1 LKKLIIIIIVFALA
15 VGCKAK
21 QPTVITNTIRDTI
34 NISTIRTVQVPI
46 ETEIIIKDPCDSLG
60 ILKDFKQTF
69 KTKKVYITVQ
79 SKNGD
84 ISAEINLDS
93 IEEVFKTKYEGKT
106 EIVVKEIP
114 VDKPVPFIP
123 KVFWIMVG
131 YSVLMTMWKFK
142 RFIPFLKFL
151 PF

>member
-1 LKKLIIIIIVFALA
+1 LSKLIYIIPFLLI
-15 VGCKAK
+15 GCKAK
-21 QPTVITNTIRDTI
+21 QPTVITNTVRDTI

-93 IEEVFKTKYEGKT
+93 IEEVFKTKYEGRT

-114 VDKPVPFIP
+114 VDNPVPFIP
-123 KVFWIMVG
+123 KIFWWVIG
-131 YSVLMTMWKFK
+131 YSVLMTAWKFK
-142 RFIPFLKFL
+142 KFIPIVKYL

>member
-1 LKKLIIIIIVFALA
+1 MTKLIYIIPLLLI
-15 VGCKAK
+15 GCKAK
-21 QPTVITNTIRDTI
+21 QPTVITQTIRDTI

-93 IEEVFKTKYEGKT
+93 IEEVFKTKYEGKK
-106 EIVVKEIP
+106 EIIVKEIL
-114 VDKPVPFIP
+114 VDKPVPYIP
-123 KVFWIMVG
+123 SWVWYLLG
-131 YSVLMTMWKFK
+131 YSILSTAFAFRK
-142 RFIPFLKFL
+142 FIPFLKFL